1 MIEEEEIEDAR
12 WFKANEMP
20 SFFPGRM
27 SISQWLIQDFLER
40 NRR

>member
-1 MIEEEEIEDAR
+1 
-12 WFKANEMP
+12 MP

-40 NRR
+40 HSGRSTSTRTRSAR